1 MINIPI
7 RILFVDD
14 EKNILNS
21 LERLFF
27 DEDFEILIA
36 SSGEEALT
44 ILKTYPD
51 IGVIVSDQRMP
62 GLCGVDFLEKAKEIA
77 PNALRILLTGYAD
90 INISIDVI
98 NKGEA
103 YRYITKPWNDDE
115 LIAIIRESVQ
125 KYSLLKK
132 NQILSEKVKRQND
145 ELKHLNSML
154 DYLVDE
160 QISDIKK
167 KDGKLQK
174 INKKLRDTYKN
185 TILSLLNILELYDKS
200 VVEHSRNVGKISVG
214 IAEDMGLSSN
224 DIESIAI
231 ASLFHDI
238 GKIGMPEILNKM
250 KVDDMNTEQLNLYI
264 KHPIRGQTVID
275 FVEDMINV
283 GLLTRH
289 HHESFD
295 GMGFPDR
302 LKGQQI
308 PLGSRII
315 AIADFFDRTI
325 KEFNNDNAVEL
336 TINCISEELNKKF
349 DPSILPFLRS
359 SVKKLYNNCLPNNYL
374 PNNYLLHSDAERS
387 IYIRDLEVG
396 MILSRD
402 IESKT
407 GLKMISKGIELNEES
422 IEILKEYCQH
432 NTLRD
437 MVHICVSP

>member
-44 ILKTYPD
+44 ILKTYSD

-308 PLGSRII
+308 PL
-315 AIADFFDRTI
+315 DQ
-325 KEFNNDNAVEL
+325 E
-336 TINCISEELNKKF
+336 
-349 DPSILPFLRS
+349 
-359 SVKKLYNNCLPNNYL
+359 
-374 PNNYLLHSDAERS
+374 
-387 IYIRDLEVG
+387 
-396 MILSRD
+396 
-402 IESKT
+402 
-407 GLKMISKGIELNEES
+407 
-422 IEILKEYCQH
+422 
-432 NTLRD
+432 
-437 MVHICVSP
+437 